1 MNTTAIATNMNSVR
15 TTNIF
20 NKNQANATSAF
31 NKVSTGLKIQGVG
44 DNPTDWAVSEKM
56 RERINSLNQANQNIQ
71 NDTAMMKTAEGAITN
86 NVDILRTI
94 RARFVEAGD
103 AWTSDIDKGNL
114 AKEVAGLLDQI
125 DYNARNVK
133 YNGISLLTADSTN
146 NNGSLIFQIG
156 DESSGIMSGITLP
169 DMTLAGL
176 ALDDFDSGVRVAA
189 GLAARDTTDDG
200 GDDSS
205 DTDNL
210 AMFKRKVNNN
220 TGDAGSESGEK
231 IGASSTVDEIIAG
244 LDDVIEVALGH
255 ATYVGALEQRL
266 GYTADN
272 VATQIENLQA
282 SDSAIRDAD
291 MAQSISDYMKWN
303 VLSQASQ
310 YMLAQSNQN
319 AYSVL
324 NLLQ

>member
-71 NDTAMMKTAEGAITN
+71 NDTAMMKTADGVISN
-86 NVDILRTI
+86 NIDILRTI
-94 RARFVEAGD
+94 RARFVESGD
-103 AWTSDIDKGNL
+103 AWTSDTDKVNL
-114 AKEVAGLLDQI
+114 AKEVVGLLNQI
-125 DYNARNVK
+125 DYNAFNVK
-133 YNGISLLTADSTN
+133 YNGVSLLVPDATN
-146 NNGSLIFQIG
+146 NFGNLAFQIG
-156 DESSGIMSGITLP
+156 DESGGIMSGITLP
-169 DMTLAGL
+169 DMSVSGLGLTGL
-176 ALDDFDSGVRVAA
+176 ANAAYTAA
-189 GLAARDTTDDG
+189 GLGDTYPARERDTTTAANEALAAFSRSSLEAAGADETLAALTYTSVDNVI
-200 GDDSS
+200 DSL
-205 DTDNL
+205 DT
-210 AMFKRKVNNN
+210 
-220 TGDAGSESGEK
+220 
-231 IGASSTVDEIIAG
+231 
-244 LDDVIEVALGH
+244 VIEKALGY
-255 ATYVGALEQRL
+255 ATDVGALEQRL

>member
-15 TTNIF
+15 ATNIF
-20 NKNQANATSAF
+20 NQNQTNATSAF
-31 NKVSTGLKIQGVG
+31 NKVSTGLKIQSVG
-44 DNPTDWAVSEKM
+44 DKPSDWAVSEKM

-71 NDTAMMKTAEGAITN
+71 NDNTMLKTVDGVISN
-86 NVDILRTI
+86 DIDILRTI

-103 AWTSDIDKGNL
+103 AWTSPTDDVNL
-114 AKEVAGLLDQI
+114 AKEVAGLLEQI
-125 DYNARNVK
+125 DYNAYNAK
-133 YNGISLLTADSTN
+133 YNGISLLVPDESN
-146 NNGSLIFQIG
+146 NHGNLVFQTG
-156 DESSGIMSGITLP
+156 DESGGIISGITLP
-169 DMTLAGL
+169 DMTLSGL
-176 ALDDFDSGVRVAA
+176 GLSDFNNTVRTAA
-189 GLAARDTTDDG
+189 GLGEYQALTA
-200 GDDSS
+200 
-205 DTDNL
+205 
-210 AMFKRKVNNN
+210 NN
-220 TGDAGSESGEK
+220 TEADQALEAFNRADADYT
-231 IGASSTVDEIIAG
+231 APSTAPTDLNFTNANN
-244 LDDVIEVALGH
+244 VIESLDTIIEYALGQ
-255 ATYVGALEQRL
+255 ATDVGALEQRL

-310 YMLAQSNQN
+310 YMLAQANQN